1 MMLNKLNYATLTVI
15 DIDVKSCQIM
25 LDKILNNGPIVKY
38 KISINTIETDKIY
51 VGNPLYNG
59 MIKILIWEPKYIPGK
74 TAFFCN
80 IIDGYATLVYKLCS
94 RNRLSCIS
102 VDFTNTKYTKD
113 DRPSFFFRYYNFTD
127 NKNIDRFI
135 YAIKESHKWVFY
147 EKGEVQPF
155 EDISNYQNKIK
166 PKRINK
172 EIILGYLRNVNIDI
186 EDDNFWD
193 SKDGKGVYFKQII
206 QNE

>member
-74 TAFFCN
+74 INMGTE
-80 IIDGYATLVYKLCS
+80 I
-94 RNRLSCIS
+94 
-102 VDFTNTKYTKD
+102 FT
-113 DRPSFFFRYYNFTD
+113 R
-127 NKNIDRFI
+127 
-135 YAIKESHKWVFY
+135 
-147 EKGEVQPF
+147 
-155 EDISNYQNKIK
+155 
-166 PKRINK
+166 
-172 EIILGYLRNVNIDI
+172 
-186 EDDNFWD
+186 
-193 SKDGKGVYFKQII
+193 
-206 QNE
+206 